1 MLTAVVGGTAYAL
14 FSSSVTASGV
24 TFATGNANLEF
35 WSNGPGVVPAST
47 WTQNVTFP
55 TTFQNLYPGYNGYNE
70 FYLRNTSTSPIS
82 LRLSARL
89 TAATG
94 DWGVLSPVITAWI
107 GDDAGAVGSGY
118 YTLADWNSLER
129 DITITLAQSEQKLMR
144 IYVQVPSDAGNSI
157 ANKTTATTWLIT
169 GTQVA
174 P

>member
-1 MLTAVVGGTAYAL
+1 MNKIIAGFLGLVMLTAVVGGTAYAL

-47 WTQNVTFP
+47 WT
-55 TTFQNLYPGYNGYNE
+55 YNPYNE